1 MGNGGVEREGCDH
14 CEMSEQRPPPGSHL
28 PCPVKSL
35 PSPAPGCSLPPLG
48 PGSLL
53 PRQKLGWELPLSL
66 LVASLPCW
74 TCFSCPAGAASS
86 TETHPGCG
94 LGSPAGFFRGKGNKT
109 QTCLNPGG
117 RKRTEIGI
125 SLSSLIFGSE
135 DPQGANAAGQPHRS
149 DACSVP
155 SRPRVGKGF
164 IRRGS
169 RRCGSDP
176 TDLPDALPKAKTQRG
191 SRGAESPAPSPACC
205 RPPIQPGASPARPFL
220 GIHQILPLKA
230 KSERRPRS
238 PARSLVTARDCSRAR
253 SRFGEEHGSV

>member
-14 CEMSEQRPPPGSHL
+14 CEMSKQRPPPGSHL

-66 LVASLPCW
+66 LVASLLCW

-135 DPQGANAAGQPHRS
+135 DPQGANAAGQSPRS

-155 SRPRVGKGF
+155 SRPGRGKDLFGEGLGAVAA
-164 IRRGS
+164 IP
-169 RRCGSDP
+169 P
-176 TDLPDALPKAKTQRG
+176 TCPMLSQKQKPSVEAGELNLLPRAQ
-191 SRGAESPAPSPACC
+191 PAAAPRSN
-205 RPPIQPGASPARPFL
+205 PAR
-220 GIHQILPLKA
+220 A
-230 KSERRPRS
+230 RPGPS
-238 PARSLVTARDCSRAR
+238 WASTKFCL
-253 SRFGEEHGSV
+253 

>member
-14 CEMSEQRPPPGSHL
+14 CEMSKQRPPPGSHL

-66 LVASLPCW
+66 LVASLLCW

-135 DPQGANAAGQPHRS
+135 DPQGAKAAGQPPRS

-169 RRCGSDP
+169 RCCGSDP